1 MITKKVEA
9 KAPGRQ
15 GLHGRESP
23 LGGKGLSQDH
33 MGSTKENESDN
44 KIYHERAAPTHK
56 KQRRQDFA
64 PKGNIRENRK
74 MWTTDVVGY
83 EVLKCQ

>member
-23 LGGKGLSQDH
+23 TRGKGKILGAHHTWEAQRK
-33 MGSTKENESDN
+33 MKAKIKFVTKGST
-44 KIYHERAAPTHK
+44 YLQ
-56 KQRRQDFA
+56 KQRRQDLH
-64 PKGNIRENRK
+64 PKGTLGK
-74 MWTTDVVGY
+74 TG
-83 EVLKCQ
+83 K